1 MRRPG
6 PLFLRDIGPR
16 HLVYGA
22 LGVACL
28 VALAIVG
35 PKLLAKQSGRNRLVV
50 YGFSSQQEVMTQSIL
65 PGFERSWEAETGR
78 ELEIESLF
86 GPSGTVA
93 GQINLGAP
101 ADVVLFSNA
110 QHVSWLVFGKRVRS
124 GTQPIL
130 IGSTPMVIVTRPGN
144 PAGISRL
151 ADLAKPNV
159 NLLHADPRSSGA
171 GEWAVLAEYGNA
183 LLETGDPAAAKDQLQ
198 AIWRNVR
205 LLGSSARATM
215 TLFELGAGD
224 AFVTYEQEAM
234 LARERGVPLEIVV
247 PPQTII
253 AEHVAVAVD
262 DNVSLTERPM
272 VEAFMHYLQ
281 NDAQQAFSRYYLR
294 PSTLESDS
302 FPGLVKPFTVDDLG
316 GWSQAYVMLVETL
329 WRSEIEPRLQL
340 EPAPM
345 LPDTGER

>member
-1 MRRPG
+1 MA
-6 PLFLRDIGPR
+6 
-16 HLVYGA
+16 YAA

-28 VALAIVG
+28 VGLALAAHTVLTKQPG
-35 PKLLAKQSGRNRLVV
+35 PMRLVV

-65 PGFERSWEAETGR
+65 PTFERNWEAETGQ

-101 ADVVLFSNA
+101 ADVALFSNA
-110 QHVSWLVFGKRVRS
+110 QHVAWLKFGRRVRS
-124 GTQPIL
+124 GTEPVV

-144 PAGISRL
+144 PTGISRF
-151 ADLAKPNV
+151 ADLAQPNV
-159 NLLHADPRSSGA
+159 HLLHADPRSSGA
-171 GEWAVLAEYGNA
+171 GQWAILAEYGNA
-183 LLETGDPAAAKDQLQ
+183 LVETDDPAAAKAQLQ

-253 AEHVAVAVD
+253 AQHLAVIVD
-262 DNVSLTERPM
+262 DNVSLTERPL

-281 NDAQQAFSRYYLR
+281 YDARQAFRRFYLR
-294 PSTLESDS
+294 PAAEESDS
-302 FPGLVKPFTVDDLG
+302 LPNLVDPFTVEDLG

-329 WRSEIEPRLQL
+329 WQSEIEPRLQL

-345 LPDTGER
+345 LPDTGEG

>member
-1 MRRPG
+1 MLNANARRMA
-6 PLFLRDIGPR
+6 
-16 HLVYGA
+16 YAA

-28 VALAIVG
+28 VGLALAAHTVLTKQPG
-35 PKLLAKQSGRNRLVV
+35 PMRLVV

-65 PGFERSWEAETGR
+65 PTFERNWEAETGQG
-78 ELEIESLF
+78 LEIESLF

-101 ADVVLFSNA
+101 ADVALFSNA
-110 QHVSWLVFGKRVRS
+110 QHVAWLKFGRRVRS
-124 GTQPIL
+124 GTEPVV

-144 PAGISRL
+144 PAGISGF
-151 ADLAKPNV
+151 ADLAQPNV
-159 NLLHADPRSSGA
+159 HLLHADPRSSGA

-183 LLETGDPAAAKDQLQ
+183 LRETGDPAAADAQLQ
-198 AIWRNVR
+198 ATWRNVR

-253 AEHVAVAVD
+253 AEHVAVVVN

-272 VEAFMHYLQ
+272 VEAFMRYLQ
-281 NDAQQAFSRYYLR
+281 NDAQKAFRRYYLR
-294 PSTLESDS
+294 SSILESDS
-302 FPGLVKPFTVDDLG
+302 FPNLVEPFSVEDLG

-329 WRSEIEPRLQL
+329 WQSEIEPRLQL
-340 EPAPM
+340 ESAPM
-345 LPDTGER
+345 LLDTGEG